1 MKVVL
6 LAVAFYGGFFLLFTL
21 PVIIFIVRNARKN
34 GRLNDIQKA
43 YIEVRHGLLTRHY
56 PDFGCNFPVD
66 DPKELYK
73 KNIMGPR
80 FPVELAKSGYGKN
93 VRIFFDVSRYE
104 SFVDSE
110 LKITVSPLGTA
121 VFSGSF
127 EALYGS
133 ETLYRVAGGIKKLAS
148 EVTSN
153 VVSLERGSLTY
164 KGVSSADRE
173 AFEQSGGIGYVE
185 DIMRLWNN
193 VSGTVKVTFDGNSI
207 VTYILTPLMTNYLSE
222 QTDILITRSGDIT
235 QSAEIMCR
243 LADILY
249 Q

>member
-1 MKVVL
+1 MNVVL
-6 LAVAFYGGFFLLFTL
+6 LAVAFFGGFFLLFTL

-34 GRLNDIQKA
+34 GRLNDIQKK
-43 YIEVRHGLLTRHY
+43 YIETRHSLLTRHY
-56 PDFGCNFPVD
+56 PDFGCSFPVD
-66 DPKELYK
+66 DPKE
-73 KNIMGPR
+73 NIMGPR
-80 FPVELAKSGYGKN
+80 FPVELTKSVYGKN
-93 VRIFFDVSRYE
+93 VQIFFDVSRYE

-153 VVSLERGSLTY
+153 VVALERGSLTY
-164 KGVSSADRE
+164 KGVSTANKE
-173 AFEQSGGIGYVE
+173 AFERSSGIGYVE
-185 DIMRLWNN
+185 DIMQLWNN

-207 VTYILTPLMTNYLSE
+207 VTYILTPLMTNYLSD
-222 QTDILITRSGDIT
+222 QTDILVTRSDDIIK
-235 QSAEIMCR
+235 SADIMCR
-243 LADILY
+243 LADIFY
-249 Q
+249 K

>member
-1 MKVVL
+1 MNVVL

-21 PVIIFIVRNARKN
+21 PVIIFIVKNARKN
-34 GRLNDIQKA
+34 GRLNDIQKK
-43 YIEVRHGLLTRHY
+43 YIETRRGLLTRHY
-56 PDFGCNFPVD
+56 PDFGCRFPED
-66 DPKELYK
+66 DTSELYK

-80 FPVELAKSGYGKN
+80 FPVELTKSVYGEN
-93 VRIFFDVSRYE
+93 VQIFFDVSRYE

-110 LKITVSPLGTA
+110 LKITVNPLGTT

-153 VVSLERGSLTY
+153 VVSLERGCLTY

-173 AFEQSGGIGYVE
+173 AFERSGGIGYVE

-207 VTYILTPLMTNYLSE
+207 VTYILTPLMTNFLSE
-222 QTDILITRSGDIT
+222 NTDILVTRSNDIIK
-235 QSAEIMCR
+235 SADIMCR
-243 LADILY
+243 LADIHY

>member
-1 MKVVL
+1 MNVVL
-6 LAVAFYGGFFLLFTL
+6 LAVAFFGGFFLLFTL

-34 GRLNDIQKA
+34 GRLEDIQKK
-43 YIEVRHGLLTRHY
+43 YIEIRHSLLTRHY

-66 DPKELYK
+66 DPKE
-73 KNIMGPR
+73 NIMGPR
-80 FPVELAKSGYGKN
+80 FPVELTKSVYGKN
-93 VRIFFDVSRYE
+93 VQIIFDVSRYE

-110 LKITVSPLGTA
+110 LKIIVSPIGTA

-148 EVTSN
+148 KVTSN
-153 VVSLERGSLTY
+153 VVALERGSLTY
-164 KGVSSADRE
+164 KSVSSADKE
-173 AFEQSGGIGYVE
+173 AFESSGGIGYVE

-235 QSAEIMCR
+235 KSADIMCR